1 MPLVTAKDLLAH
13 ADAEGYA
20 VGAFNAINMETA
32 QAIIQAAEE
41 ENSPVIVQVTQT
53 TLAYTE
59 PEELTAVILALVNK
73 AKIPVAI
80 HLDHGRTFEVVVRFL
95 RLGFTSIMI
104 DGSLQADGK
113 TSRTYQENVEVT
125 KLAARAAHAVGV
137 TVEGEL
143 GRLGQIGRELHE
155 ADLVDALTDPG
166 QAAKFVEETG
176 VDSLAV
182 SIGTTHG
189 LFKGSPT
196 IVHDRLQQINEKV
209 SIPLVMHGG
218 TGVPDED
225 VRKAIELGIRKV
237 NIDTQIRV
245 AFYDTMEGL
254 MSGVHREHSE
264 ADAAGQVRKY
274 DIRKLLTPTR
284 DAMRDAV
291 KGRIRIFGSSGKA
304 TRFTGI

>member
-1 MPLVTAKDLLAH
+1 MPLVTAKELLTH

-20 VGAFNAINMETA
+20 VGAFNAINMEST

-53 TLAYTE
+53 TLAYSE
-59 PEELTAVILALVNK
+59 PEELAALILALVAK
-73 AKIPVAI
+73 ARIPVAV

-95 RLGFTSIMI
+95 RLGFTSVMI
-104 DGSLQADGK
+104 DGSLEADGK
-113 TSRTYQENVEVT
+113 TPRTYEENVAVT
-125 KLAARAAHAVGV
+125 KLAARAAHSVGV

-143 GRLGQIGRELHE
+143 GRLGQIGTEIRDAEME
-155 ADLVDALTDPG
+155 DALTDPDR
-166 QAAKFVEETG
+166 AAEFVEQTG

-196 IVHDRLQQINEKV
+196 IVHDRLREIDRKV
-209 SIPLVMHGG
+209 NVPLVMHGG
-218 TGVPDED
+218 TGVPDEA

-237 NIDTQIRV
+237 NIDTQIRL
-245 AFYDTMEGL
+245 AFYNS
-254 MSGVHREHSE
+254 MSQMMAQVEKEHAA
-264 ADAAGQVRKY
+264 ADSAGQVRKY
-274 DIRKLLTPTR
+274 DIRKLLKPAR

-291 KGRIRIFGSSGKA
+291 KDRIQVFGSSGKA
-304 TRFTGI
+304 SAFGF